1 MSVVFFQALD
11 HFLRPGFSI
20 FIKLTKFVCLS
31 NAVGIVNQYTLQIT
45 GITIDMG
52 NSSKVTVYY
61 ADIKL
66 AVSFICSC
74 CGEFI
79 IMGVRDVNQG

>member
-1 MSVVFFQALD
+1 M
-11 HFLRPGFSI
+11 
-20 FIKLTKFVCLS
+20 CLS
-31 NAVGIVNQYTLQIT
+31 NAVGIINQYTLQIT

-66 AVSFICSC
+66 AGSVQEFESC
-74 CGEFI
+74 RMSPAI
-79 IMGVRDVNQG
+79 ALTI